1 MEYSGKDCTR
11 CKSNYILRNGE
22 CFNVKRPALKLEGQD
37 EKYDFDIIP
46 IDITKSK
53 YYIDNLS
60 PISKLG
66 KVFYSSFF
74 STEYT
79 DPRLNS

>member
-1 MEYSGKDCTR
+1 MK
-11 CKSNYILRNGE
+11 KPL
-22 CFNVKRPALKLEGQD
+22 LKLEGED
-37 EKYDFDIIP
+37 EHYDFEITP

-66 KVFYSSFF
+66 KVFYSSFYQG
-74 STEYT
+74 YT
-79 DPRLNS
+79 DPRLKSEEEEDFGKGWKS

>member
-1 MEYSGKDCTR
+1 MEENKER
-11 CKSNYILRNGE
+11 QKGE
-22 CFNVKRPALKLEGQD
+22 D
-37 EKYDFDIIP
+37 DKYDFEITP

-66 KVFYSSFF
+66 KIFYSSFY
-74 STEYT
+74 STKYT
-79 DPRLNS
+79 DARLVS